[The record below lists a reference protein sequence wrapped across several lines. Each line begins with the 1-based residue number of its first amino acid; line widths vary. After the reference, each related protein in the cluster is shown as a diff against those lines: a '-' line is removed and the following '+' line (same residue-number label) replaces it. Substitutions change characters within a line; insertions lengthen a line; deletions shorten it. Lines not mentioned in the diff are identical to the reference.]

1 MLLGALL
8 AARPAGAAAA
18 DPPTMAARHA
28 TLRAVARQAD
38 RALDE
43 LIAQL
48 QVAIDGGRR
57 GSALIQDGDQ
67 DPGPAFD
74 EAASA
79 TRSAATRAA
88 MAAAAVARLDGVR
101 RSVGS
106 AGGPLPPSPPSSLA
120 AIAEQL
126 ASSGPAGGSF
136 VERRLA
142 AASTLT
148 ALADALEALNGD
160 DPGAALAALD
170 RADESLAAVGEWP
183 SPPTVLPLW
192 LETTGALVE
201 AARGIARATIA
212 QDPDAAEA
220 AANAYR
226 RAAEEARRADTAL
239 AIAIAEAGS
248 SLAGPPMRSLAD
260 WLAAAIAQ
268 SQAVQPLL
276 TFGT

>member
-1 MLLGALL
+1 
-8 AARPAGAAAA
+8 
-18 DPPTMAARHA
+18 
-28 TLRAVARQAD
+28 
-38 RALDE
+38 
-43 LIAQL
+43 
-48 QVAIDGGRR
+48 VAIDGGRR

-79 TRSAATRAA
+79 TRSAATLADRAA
-88 MAAAAVARLDGVR
+88 DATERLDAVL
-101 RSVGS
+101 RSVES
-106 AGGPLPPSPPSSLA
+106 AGGPLPPGPSSSLA

-126 ASSGPAGGSF
+126 TTSGAAGGSF

-142 AASTLT
+142 ATATLT
-148 ALADALEALNGD
+148 ALAEALGALDDD

-170 RADESLAAVGEWP
+170 RADASLATVAEWP
-183 SPPTVLPLW
+183 APPTVLPLW
-192 LETTGALVE
+192 LETTGAMLE

-212 QDPDAAEA
+212 QDPKAAEA

-248 SLAGPPMRSLAD
+248 SLAGTPMRLLAEA
-260 WLAAAIAQ
+260 LAAAIAQ
-268 SQAVQPLL
+268 HEAVQPLL
-276 TFGT
+276 TTGT